1 MSEDHWGIFLANT
14 EDKHA
19 KRKPKKKKRYAEE
32 NTASAFGSR
41 TIYEGS
47 EADKEEVPTKV
58 KDKQRKK
65 RKKDPDMPEKIP
77 IWFGEQQED
86 EDMHDIAPP
95 PEASA
100 LGGQT
105 VNVGSEAAEEV
116 LTKVDKKRK
125 KKKKKKDLDKFEEIP
140 TRLGEEQDLHDDAPP
155 AEASA
160 LGGQTVDVGS
170 EAAVK
175 VLTKVE
181 KKRKKKKKDLV
192 MMEEIRT
199 WLGEEQDMHDDAPP
213 AEASAL
219 GGQTVDGEL
228 IYS

>member
-125 KKKKKKDLDKFEEIP
+125 RRRRRRIL
-140 TRLGEEQDLHDDAPP
+140 TSSRRSPP
-155 AEASA
+155 
-160 LGGQTVDVGS
+160 GS
-170 EAAVK
+170 GK
-175 VLTKVE
+175 NRICT
-181 KKRKKKKKDLV
+181 
-192 MMEEIRT
+192 MMLLQPRPRPSVAKPS
-199 WLGEEQDMHDDAPP
+199 MV
-213 AEASAL
+213 S
-219 GGQTVDGEL
+219 
-228 IYS
+228 